1 MKQTGYKVVKIYVEN
16 EALLYDIAI
25 FGHNSLIVDNIQLC
39 EDLCKKVTIETK
51 EQIEEKY
58 GKELSHNF
66 INDMLIIH

>member
-1 MKQTGYKVVKIYVEN
+1 MKQTGYKVVKIYAEN
-16 EALLYDIAI
+16 EAPLYDIAI